1 VSSAAKIA
9 ANRRNA
15 QRSTGPRS
23 AAGKAR
29 TRYNAFRHGL
39 SLPPTFDE
47 RALERMAD
55 LAGELVEDGVVSD
68 EEADFATFAGEAQV
82 EAERVRQVKVQIV
95 NQSASRL
102 AGENAGWLPA
112 KERAALAFAGAT
124 KTLVALDRYED
135 RALSRRK
142 GALRALKKLQIAQLR
157 RLLFEPIGPP
167 CPKRPRNR
175 NNLFDE
181 DTLALDLGSLLKPL
195 ANDGLGRRGDIVLQW
210 YCGEQTLARIQYSV
224 WFYGDHARLT
234 LAGRAWGQDVR
245 QEIIVA
251 CTPTKVGG
259 VTWSFKCAETGKVV
273 KYLYLIPGGRH
284 FRSRHAL
291 GLTYCVNTLTR
302 SGRYV
307 ARAERLMKR
316 LGGTSIREKPPR
328 PKHMRRSTY
337 EFLWNEIREAYH
349 EALENALQSC
359 RRSSIA
365 RAMPPTCTETAK
377 ARSPA
382 ARSKSL
388 PSP

>member
-1 VSSAAKIA
+1 MSSAAKIA

-55 LAGELVEDGVVSD
+55 LAGELVEESTLPEVH
-68 EEADFATFAGEAQV
+68 DFATLVAEAQV
-82 EAERVRQVKVQIV
+82 EAERVRQVKVEII
-95 NQSASRL
+95 NQSARRL
-102 AGENAGWLPA
+102 VGEKAGGLPA
-112 KERAALAFAGAT
+112 KERAALAFAGMT
-124 KTLVALDRYED
+124 KTLVALDRYEN
-135 RALSRRK
+135 RALSRRN
-142 GALRALKKLQIAQLR
+142 GALRALKKLQSAQLR

-175 NNLFDE
+175 DNLFDE
-181 DTLALDLGSLLKPL
+181 ATLVLDLGSLLKPL
-195 ANDGLGRRGDIVLQW
+195 AKVGPGRHGDAVLQG
-210 YCGEQTLARIQYSV
+210 YCGEQTVARIQSSI

-259 VTWSFKCAETGKVV
+259 VTCSFKCAETGKVV
-273 KYLYLIPGGRH
+273 KYLYLIRGGRH

-302 SGRYV
+302 SERYV

-316 LGGTSIREKPPR
+316 LGGTSITEKPPR